1 VFGVTTRLLIGS
13 TAEVLEGLKNG
24 RREKAKRGTNKK
36 IKTFFDK
43 DFLNFESRMGSS
55 FLVFEHKVIPSWGFI
70 FTITHSN
77 FACQSRS
84 PPAGI

>member
-1 VFGVTTRLLIGS
+1 MTRLPIGS
-13 TAEVLEGLKNG
+13 TADISDGLKNG
-24 RREKAKRGTNKK
+24 RKEKTKKGVNKK
-36 IKTFFDK
+36 IKTFFNK
-43 DFLNFESRMGSS
+43 DLLSFKSRMGSS